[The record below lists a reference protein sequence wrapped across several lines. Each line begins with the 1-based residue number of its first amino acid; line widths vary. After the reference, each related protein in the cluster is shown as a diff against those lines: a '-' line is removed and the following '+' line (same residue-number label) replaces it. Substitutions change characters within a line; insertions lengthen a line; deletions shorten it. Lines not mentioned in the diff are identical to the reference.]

1 MASLES
7 LTPHAGSPTPSH
19 GVPDP
24 IHAVAYPM
32 SRRVLAGTGPV
43 LKDWAHTQAGF
54 HLYVPTREQTPPKV
68 RALLYFLVEKRDA
81 TRLD

>member
-1 MASLES
+1 MAWLGLIQNIDIAIHEHLLDGSLVS
-7 LTPHAGSPTPSH
+7 
-19 GVPDP
+19 
-24 IHAVAYPM
+24 
-32 SRRVLAGTGPV
+32 V

-68 RALLYFLVEKRDA
+68 RALLDFLVEKRDA

>member
-1 MASLES
+1 MRL
-7 LTPHAGSPTPSH
+7 PTPCR
-19 GVPDP
+19 GGCWR
-24 IHAVAYPM
+24 A
-32 SRRVLAGTGPV
+32 LAPV

-68 RALLYFLVEKRDA
+68 RALLDFLVEKRDA